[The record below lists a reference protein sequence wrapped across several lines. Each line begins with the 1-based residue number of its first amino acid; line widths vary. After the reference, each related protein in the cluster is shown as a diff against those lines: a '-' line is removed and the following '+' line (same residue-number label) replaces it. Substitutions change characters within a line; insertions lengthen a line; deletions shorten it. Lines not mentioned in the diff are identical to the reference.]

1 MGQPVFLGCSYRNT
15 VTALMVIMTG
25 PIRAALLSC
34 EERESFE
41 KRAPGLLRDIRK
53 GYRRTIEKRRRKS
66 QSMQDEG
73 AAIADASV
81 WEGWQYYD

>member
-25 PIRAALLSC
+25 PIRATLLSC
-34 EERESFE
+34 QERKNFE

-53 GYRRTIEKRRRKS
+53 GCRITMEKRCNKS
-66 QSMQDEG
+66 QGMQDED
-73 AAIADASV
+73 AAMADASIR
-81 WEGWQYYD
+81 EGWRYYD